1 MSTVKCNLTTRC
13 NNMMTLPS
21 IRDALKDRR
30 LQVVADATGIHY
42 NTLKN
47 IRDNPKANP
56 TWEVLRSVSDY
67 LDGGQDNQ

>member
-1 MSTVKCNLTTRC
+1 
-13 NNMMTLPS
+13 MTLPS

-67 LDGGQDNQ
+67 LGGGQDDQ

>member
-1 MSTVKCNLTTRC
+1 
-13 NNMMTLPS
+13 MTLPS

-56 TWEVLRSVSDY
+56 TWEVLRAVSDY
-67 LDGGQDNQ
+67 LGGGQDNQ